1 LSAGYGDLLI
11 KRLIEERVTVVEVL
25 ASVFGLAVFTQN
37 SLEQQER
44 VVIFVSPAGGFEEGT
59 NVEVG
64 HFIISDEH
72 QRGSEIRLISVSDDQ
87 IAGSS
92 RGETTEVLFSQF
104 SELLVGDITSTD
116 DNDVRSDV
124 VGSVIV
130 DDLVLS
136 DGTDV
141 FSDTENGLTHHVVSV

>member
-1 LSAGYGDLLI
+1 M
-11 KRLIEERVTVVEVL
+11 L
-25 ASVFGLAVFTQN
+25 ASVLSLAVFTQN

-87 IAGSS
+87 IVGGRRSEA
-92 RGETTEVLFSQF
+92 TEVLFSQF
-104 SELLVGDITSTD
+104 SELLMVDVTSTD

-141 FSDTENGLTHHVVSV
+141 FSDTEDGLTHHVVSV

>member
-1 LSAGYGDLLI
+1 MVKVLTSVLSL
-11 KRLIEERVTVVEVL
+11 TVF
-25 ASVFGLAVFTQN
+25 AQN

-44 VVIFVSPAGGFEEGT
+44 VVIFMSPAGGFEEGT
-59 NVEVG
+59 NVKVG

-87 IAGSS
+87 IVGGGRSEA
-92 RGETTEVLFSQF
+92 TEVLFSQF
-104 SELLVGDITSTD
+104 SELLMVDVTSTD

-141 FSDTENGLTHHVVSV
+141 FSDTEDGLTHHVVSV

>member
-1 LSAGYGDLLI
+1 MSAG
-11 KRLIEERVTVVEVL
+11 VL
-25 ASVFGLAVFTQN
+25 GLAVFTQN

-44 VVIFVSPAGGFEEGT
+44 VVVFMSPAGGFEEST

-72 QRGSEIRLISVSDDQ
+72 QRGSEIGLISVSDDQ
-87 IAGSS
+87 IVGGSG
-92 RGETTEVLFSQF
+92 GESTEVLFSQF
-104 SELLVGDITSTD
+104 SELLMVDVTSTD

-130 DDLVLS
+130 DDLVLG

-141 FSDTENGLTHHVVSV
+141 FSDTEDGLTHHVVSV